1 MASPP
6 VSFADIILSQ
16 QRELDSHWCVCVRVR
31 VRVCVCVRVCVLNSL
46 FSISISICSSQAR
59 KPLSCIQV
67 YNTHTIH
74 VQYINLSICVL
85 TVFQIEQKAINQL
98 EALYGC
104 HDNPDEYITV
114 RRHTSR
120 PSHTPSHHHCTP
132 RSHTHAPPT
141 SPWHSL

>member
-16 QRELDSHWCVCVRVR
+16 QRELDSHWCVCVC
-31 VRVCVCVRVCVLNSL
+31 VCVCACVVIKLSL
-46 FSISISICSSQAR
+46 LYIYFICSSQAR

-67 YNTHTIH
+67 FNTHTTHVH
-74 VQYINLSICVL
+74 VQYINLSVCVL

-104 HDNPDEYITV
+104 RDNPDEYITV
-114 RRHTSR
+114 WRHTSQ
-120 PSHTPSHHHCTP
+120 PSHTPSHHHRTP